1 MPGQLMLQRKKIMDF
16 TEGPIIANLL
26 KFSLPIA
33 IGSLFN
39 LAYGMADLRI
49 IGSFL
54 GTDSLAAVGS
64 VSTFSD
70 LVSGFLFGIANG
82 FAVITSQQF
91 GAKKDHNVRRVFAM
105 SLSMGEAITVVISLL
120 SILCLPF
127 VLNLLN
133 VDPVYHGDATQYLT
147 IIMGGM
153 IFSFMYNVL
162 AANLRAIGDA
172 YTPLLFLILSACI
185 NVGLDLLFVGAFHL
199 DVRGTAL
206 ATILSQLI
214 SVILCSIYIRY
225 RHPMLRVTLKETAPQ
240 KEFVRPMFASGI
252 SMALMS
258 SLVNF
263 GTVSLQSAIN
273 GLGENTIVAHAAT
286 RRLTFLF
293 MMPYNAMATSMA
305 TFCGQNY
312 GAKRMDRIRKGLTAA
327 LLMGAA
333 WVVCVQIIA
342 NTVCGTL
349 ITLITAQT
357 IPEIVN
363 TAVLYQ
369 RVDTAFYLAPM
380 AISTLRTS
388 LQGMTDTRTP
398 IVSSS
403 LELVGKLVFAF
414 ALTPVFGYN
423 AIIATEPVVW
433 NIMVIPLIISTIR
446 RVRKDL

>member
-1 MPGQLMLQRKKIMDF
+1 MNQRKKVMDF
-16 TEGPIIANLL
+16 TEGAIVKNLL
-26 KFSLPIA
+26 KFAFPIM

-70 LVSGFLFGIANG
+70 LISGFLFGLANG

-91 GAKKDHNVRRVFAM
+91 GAKKDDGVRRVFAM
-105 SLSMGEAITVVISLL
+105 SLSMGEIVTVMISLL
-120 SILCLPF
+120 SVLLLPG
-127 VLNLLN
+127 VLKLLN
-133 VDPVYHGDATQYLT
+133 VDTLYHEAATRYLT

-153 IFSFMYNVL
+153 VFSFMYNVL

-185 NVGLDLLFVGAFHL
+185 NVGLDLLFVGVFHL
-199 DVRGTAL
+199 NVRGTAL
-206 ATILSQLI
+206 ATVLSQLI
-214 SVILCSIYIRY
+214 SVILCLFYIRG
-225 RHPMLRVTLKETAPQ
+225 RHPMLRIDLKEMRPR
-240 KEFVRPMFASGI
+240 KEFLRPMFASGI

-258 SLVNF
+258 SLVNI

-293 MMPYNAMATSMA
+293 MMPYNAVATAMA

-327 LLMGAA
+327 LLMGAG
-333 WVVCVQIIA
+333 WIVIVQIIA
-342 NTVCGTL
+342 NTICGSL
-349 ITLITAQT
+349 ITMITAT
-357 IPEIVN
+357 TNPEIIH

-388 LQGMTDTRTP
+388 LQGMADTRTP
-398 IVSSS
+398 IFSSS
-403 LELVGKLVFAF
+403 LELIGKLVFAF

-433 NIMVIPLIISTIR
+433 NIMVIPLIVSTIR
-446 RVRKDL
+446 RVRREL